1 MCSQKR
7 EGEGSFEVSFFA
19 SLTLHFCK
27 DVKMVHAQVKVG
39 FVLGVSKDCII
50 DFLTIL
56 WKPENI
62 AKSIIFF

>member
-56 WKPENI
+56 
-62 AKSIIFF
+62 